1 MEDAPVVAGVRTA
14 ADRDKAARAGAIEL
28 GDEYAAD
35 ANAGAGEAPAA
46 PRKQRRVGPPPALT
60 ALPTPKLADRAELKQ
75 LRKQLTERR
84 PSMIYELQG
93 VALEKPIPHP
103 EGLPPLLEKFSR
115 VKAAVGELCRRG
127 TGRDPMKELL
137 LLRQCALLCPGAN
150 RFGHSRGC
158 VRKHARP
165 GTRWPGH
172 TWTPR

>member
-1 MEDAPVVAGVRTA
+1 M
-14 ADRDKAARAGAIEL
+14 
-28 GDEYAAD
+28 
-35 ANAGAGEAPAA
+35 
-46 PRKQRRVGPPPALT
+46 PALT

-137 LLRQCALLCPGAN
+137 LLRQCALCGL
-150 RFGHSRGC
+150 
-158 VRKHARP
+158 ARTVAAVAADMY
-165 GTRWPGH
+165 GSMRAR
-172 TWTPR
+172 TPTGPRC